1 MNTSWQC
8 SPNGHFGNPQ
18 HHMHICSRWWCN
30 IVYHVMSNDN
40 DIVSYITRVA
50 TLSNQ
55 VTYLIQ
61 HILEVPCWTRMCVDT
76 TYQHI
81 IISIQTTVNRLQL
94 CNNLQKRPSKVDSD
108 SYTQWSCTLP
118 KNWSLY
124 NGTRFTSYTCSCV
137 IHRVNIYWS
146 HSLGPPSYS
155 SLGSLMQSWVWPSN
169 EARYIQMCTLSEHG
183 TICVSGGECYRTK
196 FANFQLFVKKCSKI
210 LLQ

>member
-1 MNTSWQC
+1 MVILETLSITC
-8 SPNGHFGNPQ
+8 I
-18 HHMHICSRWWCN
+18 ICSRWWCN

-40 DIVSYITRVA
+40 DYITTVA

-61 HILEVPCWTRMCVDT
+61 DILEVPCWTRVCVDT

-94 CNNLQKRPSKVDSD
+94 RNNLQKRPSKEDSD

-137 IHRVNIYWS
+137 IHRVNIYWF
-146 HSLGPPSYS
+146 HSLVQPSYS

-169 EARYIQMCTLSEHG
+169 ETRYIQMCTLSEHG
-183 TICVSGGECYRTK
+183 TICVSGEECYSAK
-196 FANFQLFVKKCSKI
+196 VANFQLFVKKFSKI

>member
-1 MNTSWQC
+1 
-8 SPNGHFGNPQ
+8 
-18 HHMHICSRWWCN
+18 
-30 IVYHVMSNDN
+30 MSNDN
-40 DIVSYITRVA
+40 DYITTVA

-61 HILEVPCWTRMCVDT
+61 DILEVPCWTRVCVDT

-94 CNNLQKRPSKVDSD
+94 RNNLQERPSSKVDSD

-146 HSLGPPSYS
+146 HSLAPPSYS
-155 SLGSLMQSWVWPSN
+155 SLAVWCK
-169 EARYIQMCTLSEHG
+169 AGYGLGIRLDTYR
-183 TICVSGGECYRTK
+183 CVHWMSMVPFVYLEENVIALKSQTFNCLWK
-196 FANFQLFVKKCSKI
+196 NFQKFYCNKIFKNHYWRKFIPSKT
-210 LLQ
+210 

>member
-1 MNTSWQC
+1 
-8 SPNGHFGNPQ
+8 
-18 HHMHICSRWWCN
+18 
-30 IVYHVMSNDN
+30 MSNDN

-55 VTYLIQ
+55 VTHLIQ
-61 HILEVPCWTRMCVDT
+61 DILEVPCWTRMCVDT

-94 CNNLQKRPSKVDSD
+94 RNNLQKRPSKVDSD

-124 NGTRFTSYTCSCV
+124 NGTRFTSCTCSCV

-146 HSLGPPSYS
+146 HSLVPPSYS
-155 SLGSLMQSWVWPSN
+155 SLAVWCK
-169 EARYIQMCTLSEHG
+169 AGYGLAMRLDTYIQMCTLSEHS
-183 TICVSGGECYRTK
+183 TITIYSAK
-196 FANFQLFVKKCSKI
+196 FANFQLFAKNF
-210 LLQ
+210 Q